1 MIAIGETG
9 TDVLWIE
16 SLLAASSQS
25 ATSLAGLAASCTSFF
40 FIAAGFAAGIGD
52 VVWSGLIE
60 CNSRGVQDFACILR
74 LIGSTSVDL
83 CLEDYCCWRDDILVE
98 SPPSV

>member
-1 MIAIGETG
+1 MAIGETG

-25 ATSLAGLAASCTSFF
+25 ATSLDGLTTSFTSFF
-40 FIAAGFAAGIGD
+40 FVATGFALLMGV

-83 CLEDYCCWRDDILVE
+83 CLEDYYCWRDDILVE